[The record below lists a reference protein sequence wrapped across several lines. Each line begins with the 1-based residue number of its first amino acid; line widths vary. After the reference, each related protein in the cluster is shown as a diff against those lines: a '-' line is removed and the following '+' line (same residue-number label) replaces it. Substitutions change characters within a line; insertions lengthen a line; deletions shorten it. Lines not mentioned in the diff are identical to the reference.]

1 MCMHMS
7 IQRELVVL
15 KGEKNRS
22 KPKSVHLESIQIG
35 LNEHI

>member
-1 MCMHMS
+1 MR
-7 IQRELVVL
+7 ITRIDRP